1 MDGRDSIQS
10 LLVLRKLT
18 RAVTDAVRV
27 QMTEHLRTLTPLMRP
42 KALLGEYVQGGL
54 KEPSRKADKA
64 FADLQALYEKV
75 AVAKPYTLPRELST
89 PLTLNTVGLE
99 ITPLDYYH
107 VVQAGGAETRRIKIR
122 CPLTW
127 VLTYTDF
134 PPTRLQELLDTKAR
148 SVEELQRFV
157 LNYLVLHLVTTSEPG
172 LMKIFEALHF
182 PLTTAKSREFGELP
196 ITQIGIGISTTRPS
210 DALVI
215 ESAEL
220 TGMDAFEEV
229 VKVEDIAH
237 LPDPL
242 KERLLQIARQQ
253 APELV

>member
-10 LLVLRKLT
+10 LLALRKLT
-18 RAVTDAVRV
+18 RAITDAVRV
-27 QMTEHLRTLTPLMRP
+27 QMTEYLKTLTPLMRP

-54 KEPSRKADKA
+54 REPSRKADKA

-75 AVAKPYTLPRELST
+75 AVARPYSLPRELSV
-89 PLTLNTVGLE
+89 PLNISSVGLE

-107 VVQAGGAETRRIKIR
+107 VAQSGADSRRIKVR

-127 VLTYTDF
+127 VLTYSDF
-134 PPTRLQELLDTKAR
+134 PPTRLQELLDTKVR

-157 LNYLVLHLVTTSEPG
+157 LNYLVLHVVTTSEPS
-172 LMKIFEALHF
+172 LMRMFEALHF
-182 PLTTAKSREFGELP
+182 PLTTTRSKEFGELP
-196 ITQIGIGISTTRPS
+196 ITQIGIGITTTRPS

-229 VKVEDIAH
+229 VNVNDIKH
-237 LPDPL
+237 LPDPF
-242 KERLLQIARQQ
+242 KERLLEIARQQ
-253 APELV
+253 MPELV

>member
-1 MDGRDSIQS
+1 MNGRDSIQS
-10 LLVLRKLT
+10 LLALRKLT
-18 RAVTDAVRV
+18 RAITDAVRV
-27 QMTEHLRTLTPLMRP
+27 QMTEYLKTLTPLLRP
-42 KALLGEYVQGGL
+42 KAVLGDYVYGEPKQ
-54 KEPSRKADKA
+54 PSRKADKA
-64 FADLQALYEKV
+64 FGDLQALYETV
-75 AVAKPYTLPRELST
+75 VSAKPYNLPRDLT
-89 PLTLNTVGLE
+89 PPLTFSSLGLE

-107 VVQAGGAETRRIKIR
+107 VAQSGTDSRRIKVR

-127 VLTYTDF
+127 VLTYSDF
-134 PPTRLQELLDTKAR
+134 PPTRLQELLDAKAR

-157 LNYLVLHLVTTSEPG
+157 LNYLVMHVATKSEKG
-172 LMKIFEALHF
+172 LMQVFEALHF
-182 PLTTAKSREFGELP
+182 PLTTTKSPEFGELP
-196 ITQIGIGISTTRPS
+196 ITRIGIGISTSRPS

-229 VKVEDIAH
+229 VNVEDIAR

-242 KERLLQIARQQ
+242 KQRLLEIARQQ

>member
-1 MDGRDSIQS
+1 MNGRDGVQS

-18 RAVTDAVRV
+18 RAITDAVRV
-27 QMTEHLRTLTPLMRP
+27 QMTEYLKVMTPLLRP
-42 KALLGEYVQGGL
+42 KAVLGDYVQGGP
-54 KEPSRKADKA
+54 KEPSRKSDKA
-64 FADLQALYEKV
+64 FGDLQALYET
-75 AVAKPYTLPRELST
+75 AAAAKPYNLPRELT
-89 PLTLNTVGLE
+89 PPLSFAGVGLE

-107 VVQAGGAETRRIKIR
+107 VAQSGADTRRIKVR

-157 LNYLVLHLVTTSEPG
+157 LHYLVMHLAATSDQG
-172 LMKIFEALHF
+172 LMQVFDALHF
-182 PLTTAKSREFGELP
+182 PLTTSKTPQFGELP
-196 ITQIGIGISTTRPS
+196 ITRIGIGISTTRPS
-210 DALVI
+210 DALII

-229 VKVEDIAH
+229 VKVEDITRLA
-237 LPDPL
+237 DPL

>member
-1 MDGRDSIQS
+1 MNGRDSIQS
-10 LLVLRKLT
+10 LLALRKLT
-18 RAVTDAVRV
+18 RAITDAVRV
-27 QMTEHLRTLTPLMRP
+27 QMTEYLKTLAPLLRP
-42 KALLGEYVQGGL
+42 KAVLGDYVQGEP
-54 KEPSRKADKA
+54 KQPSRKADKA
-64 FADLQALYEKV
+64 FGDLQALYETV
-75 AVAKPYTLPRELST
+75 ASAKPYNLPRELT
-89 PLTLNTVGLE
+89 PPLIFSSLGLE

-107 VVQAGGAETRRIKIR
+107 VVQSGADTRRIKVR

-127 VLTYTDF
+127 VLTYSDF
-134 PPTRLQELLDTKAR
+134 PPTRLQELLDAKAR

-157 LNYLVLHLVTTSEPG
+157 LNYLVMHVATKSEKG
-172 LMKIFEALHF
+172 LMQVFEALHF
-182 PLTTAKSREFGELP
+182 PLTTTKSPEFGELP
-196 ITQIGIGISTTRPS
+196 ITRIGIGISTSRPS

-229 VKVEDIAH
+229 VNVEDIAR

-242 KERLLQIARQQ
+242 KQRLIEIARQQ

>member
-1 MDGRDSIQS
+1 MNGRDSIQS
-10 LLVLRKLT
+10 LLALRKLT
-18 RAVTDAVRV
+18 RAITDAVRV
-27 QMTEHLRTLTPLMRP
+27 QMTEYLKTLAPLLRP
-42 KALLGEYVQGGL
+42 KAVLGDYVQGEP
-54 KEPSRKADKA
+54 KQPSRKADKA
-64 FADLQALYEKV
+64 FGDLQALYETV
-75 AVAKPYTLPRELST
+75 ASARPYGLSRELT
-89 PLTLNTVGLE
+89 PPLTFSSLGLE

-107 VVQAGGAETRRIKIR
+107 VAQTGADSRRIKVR

-127 VLTYTDF
+127 VLTYSDF
-134 PPTRLQELLDTKAR
+134 PPTRLQELLDAKAR

-157 LNYLVLHLVTTSEPG
+157 LHYLVLHVATKSEKG
-172 LMKIFEALHF
+172 LMQVFEALHF
-182 PLTTAKSREFGELP
+182 PLTTTKSPEFGELP
-196 ITQIGIGISTTRPS
+196 ITRIGIGISTSRPS

-229 VKVEDIAH
+229 VNVEDIAR

-242 KERLLQIARQQ
+242 KQRLQEIARQQ